1 MTDIFREVEEEVRRE
16 KLHALWNK
24 YSPLVLT
31 VAVLIV
37 LAVAGWRGWEWW
49 QQRQAEAAGVKFEAA
64 LRLVED
70 GKTAEAEAA
79 LATLEAEAPSGYAQL
94 SRFARAGALAKT
106 DKAAAVRAF
115 DALAADTK
123 VPGLFRDLAQVRAG
137 LLLVDSAP
145 YAEIKARLEALAA
158 PEGAFRHSAREL
170 LALSA
175 WKAGDRDAARQWADN
190 IIGDL
195 AAPSNL
201 RTRAQVL
208 RDLASSPTAPS
219 AAKAPAN

>member
-1 MTDIFREVEEEVRRE
+1 MTDIFQEVEEDVRRE

-24 YSPLVLT
+24 YSPLVLA

-64 LRLVED
+64 LRLVEE

-79 LATLEAEAPSGYAQL
+79 LARLEAEAPSGYAQL
-94 SRFARAGALAKT
+94 SRFARAGALAKA

-175 WKAGDRDAARQWADN
+175 WKSGDRDAARQWADN

-208 RDLASSPTAPS
+208 RDLATSPTAPS

>member
-1 MTDIFREVEEEVRRE
+1 MSDIFQEVEEDVRRE
-16 KLHALWNK
+16 RLQALWNK

-64 LRLVED
+64 LRLVEE
-70 GKTAEAEAA
+70 GKATEADEA
-79 LATLEAEAPSGYAQL
+79 LAKLEAEAPGGYALL
-94 SRFARAGALAKT
+94 SRFARAGALAKA
-106 DKAAAVRAF
+106 DKAAAVREF

-123 VPGLFRDLAQVRAG
+123 VPGLFRDLAQIRAG
-137 LLLVDSAP
+137 LILVDTAP
-145 YAEIKARLEALAA
+145 YAEIKARLEPLAA

-201 RTRAQVL
+201 RTRGQIL
-208 RDLASSPTAPS
+208 RDLASSPTASP
-219 AAKAPAN
+219 APKAKAN